1 MWGNCTIVG
10 GFDNGGNSGPR
21 SSVSG
26 VWVVYTVIPGVDLVS
41 DTGRVSVVCV
51 STFSDADVVWVVCV
65 RS

>member
-10 GFDNGGNSGPR
+10 GFDDGGDSGPR

-26 VWVVYTVIPGVDLVS
+26 VWVVSTVVPGVDLVS

-51 STFSDADVVWVVCV
+51 ST
-65 RS
+65 